1 MTTADLA
8 EQIGLT
14 YEAVRLKR
22 KKGMTDAAIIK
33 QAEARQKLQD
43 SGGKNTSDKGG
54 QQAGVAKSFYAA
66 RAAELK
72 PKVEASVVVPLIKGK
87 RPEPDEQMFNAQWR
101 KEIALADLKDLEV
114 AQKRG
119 ELIPIVQVQS
129 WVVNCIVRAREVWMG
144 LRDLADRIRQEPDV
158 IKAQQ
163 LVDDEVRRGLEE
175 LEKFGVLSSGGEG
188 GRRINDVGTPHP

>member
-1 MTTADLA
+1 MTNADLA
-8 EQIGLT
+8 RKVGLT
-14 YEAVRLKR
+14 PQAISTKKKNGWTEAKIIEQAEVRKRLK
-22 KKGMTDAAIIK
+22 
-33 QAEARQKLQD
+33 EA
-43 SGGKNTSDKGG
+43 GGKNTSDKGAH
-54 QQAGVAKSFYAA
+54 QAGVPKSFYAA

-72 PKVEASVVVPLIKGK
+72 PRVEVAVVTPLVKGK

-119 ELIPIVQVQS
+119 ELVPIVQVQS
-129 WVVNCIVRAREVWMG
+129 WITNCIVRAREVWMG

-175 LEKFGVLSSGGEG
+175 LEKFGVLSSGGKVVEE
-188 GRRINDVGTPHP
+188 